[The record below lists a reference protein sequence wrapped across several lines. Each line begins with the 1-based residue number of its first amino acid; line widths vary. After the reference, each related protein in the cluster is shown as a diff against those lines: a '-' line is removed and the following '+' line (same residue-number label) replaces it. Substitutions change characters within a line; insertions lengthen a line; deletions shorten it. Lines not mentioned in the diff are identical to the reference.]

1 MIEEL
6 TLGGFKSYGRR
17 QTVRFTRGV
26 NKISG
31 RNASGK
37 TTLLEAVLFGLFGDV
52 PGVDSRDLIPLGGGK
67 LYVSVVFRSPYTD
80 RRVTVVREGSMVARR
95 RGDTAEE
102 GFRTSTLYM
111 EVEGEEKPYT
121 REREIQGKLRELL
134 GVGRRT
140 FFNVVYAKQ
149 KEFVEILNPRQ
160 VRMDAILGLTTP
172 AEMREQLRE
181 VRRELEARGRIHEKG
196 AIEERIRNA
205 EAAIAEGRQQL
216 EEVEA
221 RRKDLSER
229 AGKLR
234 AELEALLGRGKAVE
248 ALAADFR
255 KLEGGRTELEV
266 LRGRRRERENDL
278 VGLYQ
283 AIGDQPE
290 RHLAELQ
297 ERRRTSVELEERLGR
312 IVEEDLGQ
320 ERRALDGDVSRLN
333 HQIGEH
339 LELKEQGV
347 AVCPKCGQRV
357 DHELLEEDLR
367 RWRAELEEKRARV
380 EDLDMELRATQ
391 AQMRTA
397 RERRIEA
404 ERAISRLAEQLKR
417 IDELREITR
426 RLFEESQILARRLE
440 AENEALRIRAE
451 AEMDASFGTAAEAQ
465 KAVEERLGLIQK
477 ERASVQADVRSAE
490 ALLAEAERRRAEAE
504 RRLEAQQEALQD
516 SRELLG
522 RILEYEAKI
531 GAVER
536 IVERYGEYERRLR
549 DSTLK
554 LLEWL
559 TYKYFQRLT
568 DQDVYSAC
576 HIDRESYVLEVQPLK
591 SSRLLPA
598 WRAGGGHESLLA
610 LSERLALLRVR
621 GFPHLLILDE
631 PTDAVDSENIPQLL
645 EYIARSS
652 REIGQVL
659 LVTHHGHG
667 EEEGVNLI
675 TVRKVDGESRVTQEA
690 PRPAGA
696 D

>member
-1 MIEEL
+1 VIEEL
-6 TLGGFKSYGRR
+6 TLGGFKSYRRR
-17 QTVRFTRGV
+17 QTIRFTRGV

-52 PGVDSRDLIPLGGGK
+52 PGVNNKDLIPLGGGK
-67 LYVSVVFRSPYTD
+67 LHVSVVFRSPYTSQ
-80 RRVTVVREGSMVARR
+80 RVTVVREGSMVVRR
-95 RGDTAEE
+95 RGSSRDE

-111 EVEGEEKPYT
+111 EVEGEDKAYT
-121 REREIQGKLRELL
+121 RERDIQRKLRELL
-134 GVGRRT
+134 GVGKRT

-149 KEFVEILNPRQ
+149 KEFVGILNPSR

-181 VRRELEARGRIHEKG
+181 ARRELEIRGRIHEKG
-196 AIEERIRNA
+196 AIEERIKNA
-205 EAAIAEGRQQL
+205 EAAIAEGRQQI
-216 EEVEA
+216 EEIEA
-221 RRKDLSER
+221 RRGDLSKR
-229 AGKLR
+229 LGRLK
-234 AELEALLGRGKAVE
+234 AELDALLGRGETVE
-248 ALAADFR
+248 ALAAEFR
-255 KLEGGRTELEV
+255 RLERERTQLEV
-266 LRGRRRERENDL
+266 LRGRRKEREKDL
-278 VGLYQ
+278 VSLYE
-283 AIGDQPE
+283 AIGDRPE
-290 RHLAELQ
+290 QRLAELQ
-297 ERRRTSVELEERLGR
+297 ERRRATVELEERLGR
-312 IVEEDLGQ
+312 IAEEDLGR
-320 ERRALDGDVSRLN
+320 ERRELDGEVSRLE

-357 DHELLEEDLR
+357 DYELLEEDLK
-367 RWRAELEEKRARV
+367 RWREELKERMAR
-380 EDLDMELRATQ
+380 LDNLNRELRATQ
-391 AQMRTA
+391 AQVRSA

-404 ERAISRLAEQLKR
+404 ERSVSRFDEQLNR
-417 IDELREITR
+417 IEKLKEATR
-426 RLFEESQILARRLE
+426 QLFEEGQRLAKRME
-440 AENEALRIRAE
+440 SENEALRLKAE
-451 AEMDASFGTAAEAQ
+451 AELETSFPSLAEAQ
-465 KAVEERLGLIQK
+465 KAVEERLGRVREELTSIQA
-477 ERASVQADVRSAE
+477 EVRSAKDR
-490 ALLAEAERRRAEAE
+490 LADAERRQADIEQRLKGLRET
-504 RRLEAQQEALQD
+504 LEA
-516 SRELLG
+516 SRALLG

-536 IVERYGEYERRLR
+536 IVERYGEFEKQLR

-568 DQDVYSAC
+568 DQHVYGAC
-576 HIDRESYVLEVQPLK
+576 HIDRESYVLEVQPLE

-598 WRAGGGHESLLA
+598 WRAGGGHESLFA

-675 TVRKVDGESRVTQEA
+675 RVRKVDGDSRVTQEA
-690 PRPAGA
+690 PRAEGA